1 MFLFFLFYELRPLPG
16 DFGGFENVSDFD
28 SSVLLSSFLKQ
39 SFDSS
44 SCMINS
50 SNFLLAS
57 SIASSLLLEA
67 AALAASTYAAFALAA
82 SASAISFAIF

>member
-1 MFLFFLFYELRPLPG
+1 MFLFLFFVELRPLPG

-28 SSVLLSSFLKQ
+28 SSVLLSSFLKE
-39 SFDSS
+39 SFGSS

-50 SNFLLAS
+50 SNLLLAS
-57 SIASSLLLEA
+57 SIASSLLYA
-67 AALAASTYAAFALAA
+67 AAAFAASTYAAFAFAA